1 MLGIGFNSTNLTWF
15 LSKEKADKVIR
26 RCLDVVNTSH
36 VDLKQMQQL
45 MGSVN
50 DVGQMCPSV
59 KFHKRG
65 GNALLTSFG
74 GNEIVL
80 KMVPD
85 KLKREL
91 LVIAKIVHSAIEG
104 LPIAEKPTQPS
115 LSTLIF
121 YSDAAG
127 ASFSLSGGMR
137 VYHENE
143 NKGVSCIGGTSLDDI
158 WIWTRLGWPEGFI
171 TGRKDE
177 NGKFF
182 GSKSTT
188 LEAIGMLLPFVA
200 FPDKIRGRRI
210 HFMINNIAVMFG
222 WMSGF
227 VKEDETASEILKA
240 VHYLSGKHGVTV
252 SVQHVG
258 RISDELAKLADELS
272 RRKESRNP
280 RAV

>member
-1 MLGIGFNSTNLTWF
+1 M
-15 LSKEKADKVIR
+15 
-26 RCLDVVNTSH
+26 
-36 VDLKQMQQL
+36 
-45 MGSVN
+45 
-50 DVGQMCPSV
+50 
-59 KFHKRG
+59 
-65 GNALLTSFG
+65 
-74 GNEIVL
+74 
-80 KMVPD
+80 
-85 KLKREL
+85 
-91 LVIAKIVHSAIEG
+91 
-104 LPIAEKPTQPS
+104 PS

-121 YSDAAG
+121 YSDGAG

-143 NKGVSCIGGTSLDDI
+143 NKGVSCIGGTSLDNI